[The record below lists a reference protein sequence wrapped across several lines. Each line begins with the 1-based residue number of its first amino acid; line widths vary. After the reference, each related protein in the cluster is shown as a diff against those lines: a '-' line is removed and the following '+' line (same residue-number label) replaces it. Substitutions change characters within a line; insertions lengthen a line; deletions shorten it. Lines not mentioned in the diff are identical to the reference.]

1 MNASWEIIWK
11 TDETKQK
18 TQKEKPEED
27 EQTEDRATGFAFSVL
42 WVRGAAHASEGGQ
55 RSGSHKLLVLERLEE
70 FKGLTGTGKARKNG

>member
-27 EQTEDRATGFAFSVL
+27 EQTEDRATVC
-42 WVRGAAHASEGGQ
+42 
-55 RSGSHKLLVLERLEE
+55 SGSGERHMLVKKDKEVDPISC
-70 FKGLTGTGKARKNG
+70 